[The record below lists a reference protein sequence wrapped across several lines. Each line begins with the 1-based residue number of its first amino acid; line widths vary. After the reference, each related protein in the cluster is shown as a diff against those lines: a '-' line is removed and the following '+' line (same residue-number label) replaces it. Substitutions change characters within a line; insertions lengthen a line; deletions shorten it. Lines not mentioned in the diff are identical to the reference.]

1 MKRTNRTRPL
11 SGTVQNCTCM
21 GTQRDRMVG
30 RPGTRSGNRRTIPA
44 DGRPHPIAGSP
55 RTKRAATR
63 ADPDPA
69 SRIADRLPN
78 FRRIMFPPRVPARVP
93 NSIPLAA
100 VPFLAVLLCAACG
113 AGTWHG
119 TVLEPPLEV
128 PTMAGV
134 DHRGDPFDSGS
145 LEGRLQ
151 VVFFGYTFCPDICP
165 ATLHEVADALSA
177 QSEAV
182 QQQVEVLFVTVDP
195 QRDGPGRLKAYV
207 GQFHPSV
214 KGIRLEDPEA
224 LAALTAGY
232 GVYVASGAESA
243 GDDVYL
249 VDHTARVYVLNREG
263 RMALTYTSDLKAEDL
278 AADLKRLAK
287 QR

>member
-1 MKRTNRTRPL
+1 ML
-11 SGTVQNCTCM
+11 
-21 GTQRDRMVG
+21 
-30 RPGTRSGNRRTIPA
+30 
-44 DGRPHPIAGSP
+44 
-55 RTKRAATR
+55 
-63 ADPDPA
+63 
-69 SRIADRLPN
+69 
-78 FRRIMFPPRVPARVP
+78 PPRVPARAP
-93 NSIPLAA
+93 NSIPLVA
-100 VPFLAVLLCAACG
+100 VLFLAVLLCAACG

-128 PTMAGV
+128 PAIAGV
-134 DHRGDPFDSGS
+134 DHQGDPFDSGS

-165 ATLHEVADALSA
+165 ATLYEVADALSA

-182 QQQVEVLFVTVDP
+182 QEEVDVLFVTIDP
-195 QRDGPGRLKAYV
+195 QRDNLGRLDAYV
-207 GQFHPSV
+207 NQFHPSV
-214 KGIRLEDPEA
+214 RGIRLEEPEA

-249 VDHTARVYVLNREG
+249 VDHTTRVYVLNREG
-263 RMALTYTSDLKAEDL
+263 RMALTYASDLKAEDL
-278 AADLKRLAK
+278 AADLRRLAK

>member
-1 MKRTNRTRPL
+1 
-11 SGTVQNCTCM
+11 
-21 GTQRDRMVG
+21 
-30 RPGTRSGNRRTIPA
+30 
-44 DGRPHPIAGSP
+44 
-55 RTKRAATR
+55 
-63 ADPDPA
+63 
-69 SRIADRLPN
+69 
-78 FRRIMFPPRVPARVP
+78 MFPPRVPARVP

-100 VPFLAVLLCAACG
+100 VLFLAALLCAACG
-113 AGTWHG
+113 AGTWNG

-128 PTMAGV
+128 PAIAGV
-134 DHRGDPFDSGS
+134 DHRGDPFNSGS
-145 LEGRLQ
+145 LAGRLQ

-165 ATLHEVADALSA
+165 ATLYEVADALSA
-177 QSEAV
+177 QSESV
-182 QQQVEVLFVTVDP
+182 RQQVDVLFVTVDP
-195 QRDGPGRLKAYV
+195 QRDGPGRLEAYV

-232 GVYVASGAESA
+232 GVFVDSGAESA

-263 RMALTYTSDLKAEDL
+263 RMALTYASDLKAEDL